1 MLGWSEQELLGA
13 TPPFRY
19 WPAERVEEITES
31 LSNAIRTPNGAIS
44 ELQFCRRNG
53 ELLDVLVLSSELHDA
68 TGKQIGILG
77 VVYDIT
83 DRKRAERA
91 RAEIEQKYRA
101 LVEDMPEMM
110 CRFLPDGTLPFV
122 NTAYCDYF
130 ETSKEALVGQNFFQ
144 FIPEEAR
151 DAVRDRYLSLT
162 HDNPS
167 VTYEHQVLGPQ
178 GQMRWQEWTDRALFD
193 DHGKVIEF
201 QSLGRDVTERR
212 EMIRR
217 IRESEER
224 FRLALHNSPVIVFNQ
239 DADLRYTWIHNPNL
253 TLGTETVIGKTDAEL
268 LSREDADRLME
279 IKGRVLREGV
289 PAREEVAI
297 TFGGETHHYD
307 LKVEPLRDSSGTIMG
322 ITCVAADISGYK
334 QEEQALRESQLRMS
348 RLSFELMTAHEEER
362 KHVSKE
368 LHDELAQALTLIK
381 FRIRRAKDLMHDDK
395 KTSAEECDLSLE
407 YLDHV
412 IRGVRHLS
420 EELSP
425 PILDDLGLTAGL
437 SRLVEEHRS
446 RSGFSVTS
454 SIMNID
460 PFLPKPSQIVF
471 YRILDECLENIS
483 AHAHARNV
491 SVLVSSLADR
501 IFMHVTDD
509 GIGFDLPQVR
519 MMSSEGSGIAVMEER
534 AKMLGGM
541 LSISSEK
548 DKGTQVALSIPAP
561 AVVQHR

>member
-1 MLGWSEQELLGA
+1 
-13 TPPFRY
+13 
-19 WPAERVEEITES
+19 
-31 LSNAIRTPNGAIS
+31 
-44 ELQFCRRNG
+44 
-53 ELLDVLVLSSELHDA
+53 
-68 TGKQIGILG
+68 
-77 VVYDIT
+77 
-83 DRKRAERA
+83 
-91 RAEIEQKYRA
+91 
-101 LVEDMPEMM
+101 
-110 CRFLPDGTLPFV
+110 
-122 NTAYCDYF
+122 
-130 ETSKEALVGQNFFQ
+130 
-144 FIPEEAR
+144 
-151 DAVRDRYLSLT
+151 
-162 HDNPS
+162 
-167 VTYEHQVLGPQ
+167 
-178 GQMRWQEWTDRALFD
+178 
-193 DHGKVIEF
+193 
-201 QSLGRDVTERR
+201 
-212 EMIRR
+212 
-217 IRESEER
+217 
-224 FRLALHNSPVIVFNQ
+224 
-239 DADLRYTWIHNPNL
+239 
-253 TLGTETVIGKTDAEL
+253 
-268 LSREDADRLME
+268 
-279 IKGRVLREGV
+279 
-289 PAREEVAI
+289 
-297 TFGGETHHYD
+297 
-307 LKVEPLRDSSGTIMG
+307 
-322 ITCVAADISGYK
+322 
-334 QEEQALRESQLRMS
+334 MS

-381 FRIRRAKDLMHDDK
+381 FRIRRAKDLMHDDQ

-446 RSGFSVTS
+446 RSGFNMTS

-509 GIGFDLPQVR
+509 GIGFDLPEVR

-561 AVVQHR
+561 AVV